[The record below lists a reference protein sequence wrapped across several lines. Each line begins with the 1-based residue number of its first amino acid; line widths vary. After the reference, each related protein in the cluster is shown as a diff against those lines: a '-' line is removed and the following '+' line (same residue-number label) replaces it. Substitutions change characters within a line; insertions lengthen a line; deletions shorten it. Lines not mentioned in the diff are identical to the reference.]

1 MDKFIVKGTVKNERR
16 RNKEYDKIKILQLL
30 VLLLTKIQT

>member
-16 RNKEYDKIKILQLL
+16 RNKEYDKIKIL
-30 VLLLTKIQT
+30 